1 MALGCLFLQLPSLVS
16 NKHMISLSLSL
27 SRCPRWTQGLTDA
40 DSPTDDEFS
49 AVVSARKE
57 QDSHQ
62 EVLNQQFEADI
73 DQHQEDQSELSVSK
87 AEGQHEMDSKKAEE
101 ESEAEQQKEEQE
113 HEHLAD
119 LETLEKPAREQRCQK
134 AKAQVQEF
142 CDA

>member
-1 MALGCLFLQLPSLVS
+1 MATGRERSVLRAALGAGISIAVLVVLAASVLPA
-16 NKHMISLSLSL
+16 
-27 SRCPRWTQGLTDA
+27 G
-40 DSPTDDEFS
+40 
-49 AVVSARKE
+49 
-57 QDSHQ
+57 
-62 EVLNQQFEADI
+62 LNQQFEADI

-87 AEGQHEMDSKKAEE
+87 AEEQHEMDSKKAEE

-119 LETLEKPAREQRCQK
+119 LETLEKPAREQGCQK